1 MKFHYIL
8 TRLSDYYDQ
17 LSHIVS
23 MCIEKNSFVLT
34 AGTMNL
40 YALGD
45 NCQNFYMLLDL
56 KICDSFIS
64 NYPIDLKLRDSN
76 QQGVW
81 SL

>member
-17 LSHIVS
+17 LSHIVR

-40 YALGD
+40 FVLGD
-45 NCQNFYMLLDL
+45 NCQDIY
-56 KICDSFIS
+56 K
-64 NYPIDLKLRDSN
+64 
-76 QQGVW
+76 
-81 SL
+81 